1 MTPAFCLPSFRTG
14 RICADGWAPGFPRRI
29 RRERSQSQT
38 SGASRATSRNGER
51 TKGVAGTSPPH
62 PPPTPPGECEEKR
75 KQMKTQGDSFS
86 SCRFLALIAPPPP
99 PERLA
104 SGCLTLIAKLHS
116 EINIQERCRAF
127 APPTPLIQI
136 TAHVVREAGDPG
148 PAGVTGACRGHLPGS
163 GDVALC

>member
-1 MTPAFCLPSFRTG
+1 MGARVSAASLPRAQPKSDVG
-14 RICADGWAPGFPRRI
+14 SI
-29 RRERSQSQT
+29 
-38 SGASRATSRNGER
+38 ASNGEKR
-51 TKGVAGTSPPH
+51 RKREDERCGGYLPPA